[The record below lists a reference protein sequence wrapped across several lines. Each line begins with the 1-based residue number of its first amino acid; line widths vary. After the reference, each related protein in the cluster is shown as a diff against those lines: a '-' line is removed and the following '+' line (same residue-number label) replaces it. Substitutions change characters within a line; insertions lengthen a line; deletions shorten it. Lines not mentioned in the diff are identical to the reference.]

1 MRLAKFNAATGFED
15 TGFEDAGFE
24 DAGFEDTGFEDTGF
38 EDTAVQQSLPRVLN
52 ATQAVSFAA
61 VT

>member
-1 MRLAKFNAATGFED
+1 MRLANFNAATGFED

-24 DAGFEDTGFEDTGF
+24 DAGFEDT
-38 EDTAVQQSLPRVLN
+38 AVQQSFPRFPN

>member
-1 MRLAKFNAATGFED
+1 MRLAKFNAATGFEDTGFED

-24 DAGFEDTGFEDTGF
+24 DAGFEDT
-38 EDTAVQQSLPRVLN
+38 AVQQSFPRFPN